1 VKPRERV
8 LSATTFEEPD
18 QVPLFEIPP
27 SLKVLGQIFN
37 EDLTSMKSEVGS

>member
-1 VKPRERV
+1 MKPRKRV
-8 LSATTFEEPD
+8 LSAIMFEEPD
-18 QVPLFEIPP
+18 RVPLFEIPP